1 MSDVKP
7 ALTRESADTMTR
19 DTSQR
24 TCSTCKHWER
34 LGKSH
39 YDYRVRDLLP
49 RNENY
54 EIAVRDEDVRIAVC
68 ACPAILFFE
77 HPKPGGAAIMD
88 GSEYMGI
95 LVTDR
100 DFGCTLHES
109 IEGGVVL
116 LPPEET

>member
-1 MSDVKP
+1 MS
-7 ALTRESADTMTR
+7 E
-19 DTSQR
+19 R
-24 TCSTCKHWER
+24 TCATCKHWR
-34 LGKSH
+34 LAAKPPDDG
-39 YDYRVRDLLP
+39 YWRVRGLLP

-109 IEGGVVL
+109 IEGGVAL